1 MGILSGLMGNATE
14 IDIQN
19 VEKEFEKL
27 LVDGE
32 KIEKAYKV
40 LRDLFVFT
48 NKRLVLVN
56 KQGVTGK
63 KVEYH
68 SIPYY
73 SISHFSIESSGKFDL
88 DAELKLWVKGM
99 DLPIEK
105 KFKKDNNIY
114 DIQKS
119 LAKYLLE

>member
-14 IDIQN
+14 VNIKN

-27 LVDGE
+27 LIE
-32 KIEKAYKV
+32 EEEIEKAYKV

-48 NKRLVLVN
+48 SKRLILVN

-68 SIPYY
+68 SIPYQ
-73 SISHFSIESSGKFDL
+73 SISHFNIESSGNFDL

-99 DLPIEK
+99 EMPIEK
-105 KFKKDNNIY
+105 KFRKDDNIY
-114 DIQKS
+114 DVQKT
-119 LAKYLLE
+119 LAKYLL

>member
-14 IDIQN
+14 IDIKK

-27 LVDGE
+27 VVDGE
-32 KIEKAYKV
+32 EIEKAYKV

-68 SIPYY
+68 SIPYN
-73 SISHFSIESSGKFDL
+73 SISHFSIESSGNFDME
-88 DAELKLWVKGM
+88 AELKLWVRGFGT
-99 DLPIEK
+99 PIEK
-105 KFKKDNNIY
+105 NFKKDDNVY

-119 LAKYLLE
+119 LAKHLLK